1 MITSARCSRS
11 TQWPETRIGST
22 CGALSVILLPFGFL
36 CCCRVLSMWILQ
48 LSHCLLIWGRC
59 QGWLTLSSSCTR
71 CYSVSCCLTLV
82 HAHLHSFI
90 RTCSFSLVRVCFHW
104 YACVFTGT
112 RSCVCS
118 HLYRFVLAHLRS
130 FSFVCIHFQLHRFVF
145 MCTHSFSCVRV
156 CFHSYVFVLTCTG
169 SFTVVHVCL
178 SYSQWYA
185 LVLIVLSCTHPF
197 SVICTC
203 FQLDTHFFAL
213 VFSWMPSFSVYAF
226 ILSDT
231 HSFSVGRTRSWL
243 DTLVLGWT
251 HSFLVVHTCSRLYAL
266 VLTCM
271 HSSSPAYPYPLDD
284 TEPQFTAVTTDSSKE
299 VDVEG
304 RGKRRRVANTQ
315 YKDFWQH

>member
-104 YACVFTGT
+104 HALVCFFSLVQV
-112 RSCVCS
+112 RSS
-118 HLYRFVLAHLRS
+118 LYRFIYSCTCMLVLFSVVCARSNCSQLYALIFSDMHLFSVGHS
-130 FSFVCIHFQLHRFVF
+130 FFRTRFQLDA
-145 MCTHSFSCVRV
+145 
-156 CFHSYVFVLTCTG
+156 LI
-169 SFTVVHVCL
+169 L
-178 SYSQWYA
+178 SLRIHSQWY
-185 LVLIVLSCTHPF
+185 T
-197 SVICTC
+197 
-203 FQLDTHFFAL
+203 L
-213 VFSWMPSFSVYAF
+213 VFSW
-226 ILSDT
+226 T
-231 HSFSVGRTRSWL
+231 HSFLVGHTRSWL

>member
-90 RTCSFSLVRVCFHW
+90 RTCSFSLVRVCFH
-104 YACVFTGT
+104 
-112 RSCVCS
+112 
-118 HLYRFVLAHLRS
+118 
-130 FSFVCIHFQLHRFVF
+130 
-145 MCTHSFSCVRV
+145 
-156 CFHSYVFVLTCTG
+156 SYVFVLTCTG

-178 SYSQWYA
+178 SYSQWYV
-185 LVLIVLSCTHPF
+185 LVLIVLSCTHSF

-203 FQLDTHFFAL
+203 FQLDTHLFAL

-226 ILSDT
+226 IL
-231 HSFSVGRTRSWL
+231 G
-243 DTLVLGWT
+243 GT
-251 HSFLVVHTCSRLYAL
+251 HSFLVAHTCSRLYAL

-299 VDVEG
+299 VDLEG

>member
-130 FSFVCIHFQLHRFVF
+130 FSFVCIHFQLHRFIF
-145 MCTHSFSCVRV
+145 PRMHSFSCVRV

-185 LVLIVLSCTHPF
+185 
-197 SVICTC
+197 
-203 FQLDTHFFAL
+203 
-213 VFSWMPSFSVYAF
+213 
-226 ILSDT
+226 
-231 HSFSVGRTRSWL
+231 
-243 DTLVLGWT
+243 LVLGWT

>member
-104 YACVFTGT
+104 HALMCLFSLVQVRSSSYALILT
-112 RSCVCS
+112 R
-118 HLYRFVLAHLRS
+118 YGFVLARS
-130 FSFVCIHFQLHRFVF
+130 RYMFHSCSFAFVLICLHPFSVVQVHFSAYAFVF
-145 MCTHSFSCVRV
+145 MCTRLFSLVRV
-156 CFHSYVFVLTCTG
+156 RSHLYRSIYSCTCMLVLFSVLCAR
-169 SFTVVHVCL
+169 SNC
-178 SYSQWYA
+178 SQLYA
-185 LVLIVLSCTHPF
+185 LIFSDMYLF
-197 SVICTC
+197 SVG
-203 FQLDTHFFAL
+203 HSFFAL

-226 ILSDT
+226 ILSGT

-243 DTLVLGWT
+243 YTLVL
-251 HSFLVVHTCSRLYAL
+251 A
-266 VLTCM
+266 CM
-271 HSSSPAYPYPLDD
+271 HLFSPVCTRPRPH
-284 TEPQFTAVTTDSSKE
+284 THTP
-299 VDVEG
+299 
-304 RGKRRRVANTQ
+304 
-315 YKDFWQH
+315 

>member
-104 YACVFTGT
+104 HALMCLFSLVQVRSSSYALILT
-112 RSCVCS
+112 R
-118 HLYRFVLAHLRS
+118 YGFVLARSRYMFHSCSFAFVLICLHS
-130 FSFVCIHFQLHRFVF
+130 FSVVQVHFSAYAFVF
-145 MCTHSFSCVRV
+145 MCTRLFSLVRV
-156 CFHSYVFVLTCTG
+156 RSHLYRSIYSCTCMLVLF
-169 SFTVVHVCL
+169 SVVCAR
-178 SYSQWYA
+178 SNCSQWYA
-185 LVLIVLSCTHPF
+185 LIF
-197 SVICTC
+197 S
-203 FQLDTHFFAL
+203 D
-213 VFSWMPSFSVYAF
+213 
-226 ILSDT
+226 
-231 HSFSVGRTRSWL
+231 
-243 DTLVLGWT
+243 T